1 VSYNVIS
8 LYLHSGKWYDK
19 KKPELQLKILDNLSS
34 NKLLSKSQV
43 RRILKGRHR
52 WAEISGAFDILKTRG
67 FIEVIAKDT
76 SKHGKP
82 EIFYRLTADGL
93 AVLLIDNPRP
103 DKFWSLL
110 MHYCYSREDEEVS
123 KQTIDDFYDFYSKRI
138 FKFSSGHNSLIILD
152 KVNDVCNDWLNR
164 FRVLSSDEI
173 DESSSVDSALVSAHH
188 LVKVLE
194 ILVHHPDLTINELSL
209 RLGTPAKA
217 LEKSI
222 ISMIMPSDGNFVTE
236 KIRLDKY
243 YVSKFREMFLEHCF
257 IVSKDTEQVK
267 SFKLSIFGI
276 ILFLTYAHR
285 NYRNSPSFIKKL
297 TEYYDAIALN
307 YGTLLPLIFGKWQ
320 ILKKRLEYMAMDFGM
335 ILDRE
340 RRNRG
345 KYSRSILLDNMIFD
359 VGVNEYYESMKNIV
373 NYNSLTTKEIYNAG
387 YNAFQEVL
395 NRNRIMNR
403 QNKSKPSKMK
413 TTSNDTTKV
422 VPVLQKVSEI
432 WQMLRYWKAEVNIKE
447 LSQGQ
452 QTISPIETYSRLVQ
466 DEITFVYYLNLL
478 GRHHELDLPF
488 VEEWVNNP
496 LDILDKPYEIL
507 NSLLEEDNEI
517 ELWFTNWMKDIRQYL
532 NEISEIITNYE
543 KTKRFVFKEERS
555 EEEDDVRE
563 S

>member
-1 VSYNVIS
+1 MIS
-8 LYLHSGKWYDK
+8 QYLYSRKWYGK

-67 FIEVIAKDT
+67 LIEIIAKDT

-82 EIFYRLTADGL
+82 EIFYRLTADGI
-93 AVLLIDNPRP
+93 AVLLIDNPSP
-103 DKFWSLL
+103 DKFWSLM
-110 MHYCYSREDEEVS
+110 MHYCYSRDDNEEVS
-123 KQTIDDFYDFYSKRI
+123 KQTIDNFYDFYSKRI

-164 FRVLSSDEI
+164 FRVLSSAEI
-173 DESSSVDSALVSAHH
+173 NESNNVDSTPVSAYH

-217 LEKSI
+217 LEKLI
-222 ISMIMPSDGNFVTE
+222 ISMTMPSDGNFVTA
-236 KIRLDKY
+236 KIRLDKH
-243 YVSKFREMFLEHCF
+243 YVSKFRQMFLEHCF
-257 IVSKDTEQVK
+257 IVSKDTEQAK

-340 RRNRG
+340 SRNRG
-345 KYSRSILLDNMIFD
+345 KYSRSVLLDNMILE
-359 VGVNEYYESMKNIV
+359 VGVNEYYENMKNIV

-395 NRNRIMNR
+395 NRNQIMNR
-403 QNKSKPSKMK
+403 QNKSKSSKMK
-413 TTSNDTTKV
+413 TTSDDTTKV
-422 VPVLQKVSEI
+422 VPVLQKVYEI
-432 WQMLRYWKAEVNIKE
+432 WQMLRYWKAEINIKE
-447 LSQGQ
+447 LFQGR

-478 GRHHELDLPF
+478 GRHHGLDLPF
-488 VEEWVNNP
+488 AEEWVKNP
-496 LDILDKPYEIL
+496 LDTLDKPYEIL

-532 NEISEIITNYE
+532 NEISEVITNYE

-555 EEEDDVRE
+555 KEGDDVRGN
-563 S
+563 